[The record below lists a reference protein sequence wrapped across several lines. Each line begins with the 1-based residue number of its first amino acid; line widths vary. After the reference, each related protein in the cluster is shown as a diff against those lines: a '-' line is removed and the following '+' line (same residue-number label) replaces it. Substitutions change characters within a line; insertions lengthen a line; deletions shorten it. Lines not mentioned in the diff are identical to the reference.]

1 MHYRR
6 VTFTL
11 DVPDPVRAK
20 ALAAGADAWL
30 AGLPGLIAALSRE
43 WSITVG
49 RAYRDASE
57 AYVAEATRA
66 DGEPAVLKLCIP
78 RPGDYA
84 RHEIT
89 ALRLAGGSGLVPLLK
104 SDTKRGALLV
114 PRLGPSMADRRLP
127 YARRLP
133 ILTGLARRVWRPAA
147 GYGLPTGAEK
157 GRWLIDFITRTWE
170 ELGRPCAERTVAHAV
185 ACAERRIGAHDDER
199 AVLVHGDIHQWNA
212 LSGPYGPDGPEGPEG
227 GYALVD
233 PDGLL
238 AEPEYDLGVLM
249 REDPHELMA
258 GDPWDR
264 AHELAAA
271 TGTDPEAIWEWGVAE
286 RVSTGLLLTAI
297 DLQPVGREMLAAA
310 DRISGLG
317 GLEGSGV

>member
-1 MHYRR
+1 M
-6 VTFTL
+6 TFTI

-20 ALAAGADAWL
+20 AIAAGADAWL
-30 AGLPGLIAALSRE
+30 AGLPDLIADLSRQ
-43 WSITVG
+43 WSIAVG
-49 RAYRDASE
+49 RAFRDASE

-66 DGEPAVLKLCIP
+66 GGEKAVLKLCVP

-89 ALRLAGGSGLVPLLK
+89 ALRLAGGSGLVPLLR
-104 SDTKRGALLV
+104 SDTERGALLL
-114 PRLGPSMADRRLP
+114 PRLGPSMADTGLP

-157 GRWLIDFITRTWE
+157 GRWLVDFITRTWE
-170 ELGRPCAERTVAHAV
+170 ELGRPCAERTVADAV
-185 ACAERRIGAHDDER
+185 ACAELRIAAHDDER
-199 AVLVHGDIHQWNA
+199 AVLVHGDVHQWNA
-212 LSGPYGPDGPEGPEG
+212 LAQSAVGTTPRVD

-249 REDPHELMA
+249 REDPVELIA

-264 AHELAAA
+264 AYELAAA
-271 TGTDPEAIWEWGVAE
+271 TGTDPDAIWEWGMAE

-297 DLQPVGREMLAAA
+297 GLQPVGREMLAAA
-310 DRISGLG
+310 DRISALAG
-317 GLEGSGV
+317 